1 MLELAYCIITIILIL
16 FIIITIII
24 IITITITIIIILVTI
39 LLILGVMC
47 DGALFMAEQ
56 NLKGRICLTCQ
67 SLEEQARLTSTR
79 STGLLAHTTRQE
91 QTAG

>member
-1 MLELAYCIITIILIL
+1 MLKLAYCIITIILIL
-16 FIIITIII
+16 FIIITII

-79 STGLLAHTTRQE
+79 STGLLAHTTRKE